1 MKHFT
6 LLVVLCLFAWQGNAQ
21 ITAYPYV
28 EDFEAGAGGWTTAG
42 TLWQLGTPA
51 GTTINTAGS
60 GTNSWATGLATNY
73 PSNANESITSPVFDF
88 TTVSNPA
95 ISMNIWWNAENS
107 WDGTTFQSSID
118 GGTTWQTVGAFG
130 DPNNWF
136 NDNTINGSPGGQSQ
150 GWTGRNSTGN
160 GSGGWVTASHDLTG
174 LGGNAGV
181 TFRFAFGS
189 DGSGTDNGF
198 AFDDISVTNAP
209 ITTFPYVE
217 DFEAGAGGWA
227 TAGTLWQLGTPAG
240 TTINTAGSGTNS
252 WATGLATNYPSNA
265 NESITSPVFDF
276 TTVSNP
282 AISMNIWWNA
292 ENSWD
297 GTTFQ
302 SSIDGGTTWQTVGA
316 FGDPNN
322 WFNDNT
328 INGSP
333 GGQSQGWTGRNST
346 GNGSGG
352 WVTASHDL
360 TGLGGNAGVTFRFA
374 FGSDGSGTDNGFA
387 FDDISV
393 TLITCASPSALTA
406 TAITSTSAD
415 LVWTDNAASG
425 LSNVEYGTGGFVLG
439 SGTQILG
446 TTNNLESITGLTP
459 NTAYEFYVQ
468 SDCGVGVGQSAWVG
482 PFSFTTPC
490 SVITPNYLQAFAT
503 FVPDA
508 CWSEATAGTVA
519 TGPSSF
525 GLGNWSAGTAIGNTV
540 RVNLYSTNV
549 NDWVLSP
556 NFDLSLGGYE
566 VALDVAVTNW
576 NSSAPDVMG
585 SDDVITVAYSE
596 DGITWTALMSW
607 SAADALPNTLT
618 PFSALIPSLG
628 SNVQFGILASDG
640 TVNDLEDY
648 DFHFDNFEVR
658 LPPSCPS
665 PSALTATN
673 ITATSADLGWTD
685 NASAGLSNVE
695 YGTVGFS
702 QGTGTLITGTS
713 NNPETVTGLTPETGY
728 EFYVQSDCGLGD
740 FSTWSGPF
748 SFTTP
753 CAAII
758 APYTED
764 VETHANSFGF
774 TESNC
779 WTSSASSGYDW
790 NITGTGTT
798 TSSGT
803 GALSANSGTKYFY
816 TEASSG
822 TPGATCTLT
831 SPVLDASAM
840 TAPALQFWYH
850 MHGAQ
855 MGDLAVEVWDGT
867 SWNQVSLIAGE
878 QQVAQGDG
886 FIRQDIDLAGYANS
900 GLQVRFIATSA
911 GTFAGDI
918 CIDDFSV
925 VEFCTIDWIAPV
937 ADLGSLPDITA
948 SCEVVSLTDPTATDN
963 CSVVTVSN
971 DATLPI
977 QLASTITWTY
987 TDALGNFSTQTQNVV
1002 FNDLILPT
1010 ASNPAD
1016 SSYECVADAVI
1027 DGAVVTDAVDNC
1039 SATTVTHVGDVVSG
1053 NGCQDTITRT
1063 YKVTDGSGNFVE
1075 VVQMIYIEDLTDPT
1089 ASNPTSLNVQCIG
1102 DVPAPSAGWVTDEA
1116 DNCAAAPVVAFVGD
1130 VSDGLSCPETITRTF
1145 SVTDNC
1151 GNQTTV
1157 DQLII
1162 IMDMTAPIGDIASL
1176 PALTGNCDITPST
1189 ATATDNCDGA
1199 MNGTPDMAFPITAAG
1214 TTTVTWTF
1222 TDACGNTTAQTQD
1235 VVITPV
1241 DVTTSMASDGIT
1253 IVVNNNGQT
1262 YQWIDCIT
1270 GQAIPGETSYNF
1282 TPTYG
1287 SEFAVIITENGCSD
1301 TSACVNSTV
1310 GIGEIGIKTL
1320 VLYPN
1325 PTNGMLTI
1333 DFEGEIKNIE
1343 VVDMLGRRVKTIVSI
1358 ENKSVDA
1365 TELTPGKYM
1374 IRITTEND
1382 QVLLEEFVLQN

>member
-1 MKHFT
+1 MLAIFGIILFSPQYSFAQYCVLGGPSST
-6 LLVVLCLFAWQGNAQ
+6 FDSNIESVNLLGDAASAISYTGCPGVSG
-21 ITAYPYV
+21 V
-28 EDFEAGAGGWTTAG
+28 EDLTASQSVDVSAG
-42 TLWQLGTPA
+42 TLYTADIVFGTC
-51 GTTINTAGS
+51 GG
-60 GTNSWATGLATNY
+60 NY
-73 PSNANESITSPVFDF
+73 
-88 TTVSNPA
+88 
-95 ISMNIWWNAENS
+95 
-107 WDGTTFQSSID
+107 
-118 GGTTWQTVGAFG
+118 
-130 DPNNWF
+130 
-136 NDNTINGSPGGQSQ
+136 
-150 GWTGRNSTGN
+150 
-160 GSGGWVTASHDLTG
+160 
-174 LGGNAGV
+174 GNAGEAWIDWDKNGV
-181 TFRFAFGS
+181 FDPSESIGTW
-189 DGSGTDNGF
+189 SGTPPAPSSFVFTVPTLGVNG
-198 AFDDISVTNAP
+198 
-209 ITTFPYVE
+209 ITTMRVMQQEGGSLPLDPCASFNWGSVV
-217 DFEAGAGGWA
+217 DFSV
-227 TAGTLWQLGTPAG
+227 
-240 TTINTAGSGTNS
+240 NVSGMS
-252 WATGLATNYPSNA
+252 
-265 NESITSPVFDF
+265 
-276 TTVSNP
+276 
-282 AISMNIWWNA
+282 
-292 ENSWD
+292 
-297 GTTFQ
+297 
-302 SSIDGGTTWQTVGA
+302 
-316 FGDPNN
+316 
-322 WFNDNT
+322 
-328 INGSP
+328 
-333 GGQSQGWTGRNST
+333 
-346 GNGSGG
+346 
-352 WVTASHDL
+352 
-360 TGLGGNAGVTFRFA
+360 
-374 FGSDGSGTDNGFA
+374 
-387 FDDISV
+387 
-393 TLITCASPSALTA
+393 LITCP
-406 TAITSTSAD
+406 
-415 LVWTDNAASG
+415 
-425 LSNVEYGTGGFVLG
+425 
-439 SGTQILG
+439 
-446 TTNNLESITGLTP
+446 
-459 NTAYEFYVQ
+459 
-468 SDCGVGVGQSAWVG
+468 
-482 PFSFTTPC
+482 
-490 SVITPNYLQAFAT
+490 
-503 FVPDA
+503 
-508 CWSEATAGTVA
+508 
-519 TGPSSF
+519 
-525 GLGNWSAGTAIGNTV
+525 
-540 RVNLYSTNV
+540 
-549 NDWVLSP
+549 
-556 NFDLSLGGYE
+556 
-566 VALDVAVTNW
+566 
-576 NSSAPDVMG
+576 AP
-585 SDDVITVAYSE
+585 
-596 DGITWTALMSW
+596 TALIA
-607 SAADALPNTLT
+607 SA
-618 PFSALIPSLG
+618 
-628 SNVQFGILASDG
+628 
-640 TVNDLEDY
+640 
-648 DFHFDNFEVR
+648 
-658 LPPSCPS
+658 
-665 PSALTATN
+665 
-673 ITATSADLGWTD
+673 ITATSADFGWTD
-685 NASAGLSNVE
+685 NALSGIANVE
-695 YGTVGFS
+695 YGAAGFIL
-702 QGTGTLITGTS
+702 GTGTLITGTT
-713 NNPETVTGLTPETGY
+713 NNPETVTGLTSETGY
-728 EFYVQSDCGLGD
+728 DFYVQSDCGLGD
-740 FSTWSGPF
+740 FSTWAGPF

-753 CAAII
+753 CSAFI

-798 TSSGT
+798 GSSGT

-816 TEASSG
+816 TEAS
-822 TPGATCTLT
+822 GAPVGAICTLT
-831 SPVLDASAM
+831 SPLLDASAM
-840 TAPALQFWYH
+840 TAPTLQFWHH
-850 MHGAQ
+850 MHGNQ
-855 MGDLAVEVWDGT
+855 MGDLAVEAWDGT
-867 SWNQVSLIAGE
+867 SWNQVLLISGE

-886 FIRQDIDLAGYANS
+886 FIKETIDLAGFQNS

-911 GTFAGDI
+911 GGFEGDI

-925 VEFCTIDWIAPV
+925 VEFCAIEEVAPV
-937 ADLGSLPDITA
+937 ADLVSLPDITA

-963 CSVVTVSN
+963 CSAVTVSN
-971 DATLPI
+971 DVTLPI
-977 QLASTITWTY
+977 QVASTITWTY
-987 TDALGNFSTQTQNVV
+987 TDAVGNFSTQTQNVV

-1027 DGAVVTDAVDNC
+1027 DGAVVTDAADNC
-1039 SATTVTHVGDVVSG
+1039 SATIVTHVGDVVSG

-1063 YKVTDGSGNFVE
+1063 YKVTDGSGNFVD
-1075 VVQMIYIEDLTDPT
+1075 VVQMIYIEDVTNPT

-1116 DNCAAAPVVAFVGD
+1116 DNCAAAPVVAFVSD
-1130 VSDGLSCPETITRTF
+1130 VSDSLSCPETITRTF

>member
-60 GTNSWATGLATNY
+60 GTNSWATGLATDY
-73 PSNANESITSPVFDF
+73 PGNANESITSPVFDF
-88 TTVSNPA
+88 TMAANPA
-95 ISMNIWWNAENS
+95 ISMNIWWNSEFS

-118 GGTTWQTVGAFG
+118 GGATWQTVGAFG

-150 GWTGRNSTGN
+150 GWSGRNSTGN

-181 TFRFAFGS
+181 TFRFAFGCDAS
-189 DGSGTDNGF
+189 VNDNGF
-198 AFDDISVTNAP
+198 AFDDISVINAP
-209 ITTFPYVE
+209 IATFPYVE
-217 DFEAGAGGWA
+217 DFEAGAGGW
-227 TAGTLWQLGTPAG
+227 TPAGALWELGTPAG

-252 WATGLATNYPSNA
+252 WATGLATDYPGNA

-276 TTVSNP
+276 TMAANP
-282 AISMNIWWNA
+282 AISMNIWWNS
-292 ENSWD
+292 EFSWD

-302 SSIDGGTTWQTVGA
+302 SSIDGGATWQTVGA

-333 GGQSQGWTGRNST
+333 GGQSQGWSGRNST

-374 FGSDGSGTDNGFA
+374 FGCDASVNDNGFA

-446 TTNNLESITGLTP
+446 TTNNPESITGLTP

-468 SDCGVGVGQSAWVG
+468 SDCGAGVGQSAWV
-482 PFSFTTPC
+482 
-490 SVITPNYLQAFAT
+490 
-503 FVPDA
+503 
-508 CWSEATAGTVA
+508 
-519 TGPSSF
+519 
-525 GLGNWSAGTAIGNTV
+525 
-540 RVNLYSTNV
+540 
-549 NDWVLSP
+549 
-556 NFDLSLGGYE
+556 
-566 VALDVAVTNW
+566 
-576 NSSAPDVMG
+576 
-585 SDDVITVAYSE
+585 
-596 DGITWTALMSW
+596 
-607 SAADALPNTLT
+607 
-618 PFSALIPSLG
+618 
-628 SNVQFGILASDG
+628 
-640 TVNDLEDY
+640 
-648 DFHFDNFEVR
+648 
-658 LPPSCPS
+658 
-665 PSALTATN
+665 
-673 ITATSADLGWTD
+673 
-685 NASAGLSNVE
+685 
-695 YGTVGFS
+695 
-702 QGTGTLITGTS
+702 
-713 NNPETVTGLTPETGY
+713 
-728 EFYVQSDCGLGD
+728 
-740 FSTWSGPF
+740 GPF

-977 QLASTITWTY
+977 QVASTITWTY

-1002 FNDLILPT
+1002 FNDVILPT

>member
-1 MKHFT
+1 M
-6 LLVVLCLFAWQGNAQ
+6 
-21 ITAYPYV
+21 
-28 EDFEAGAGGWTTAG
+28 
-42 TLWQLGTPA
+42 
-51 GTTINTAGS
+51 
-60 GTNSWATGLATNY
+60 
-73 PSNANESITSPVFDF
+73 
-88 TTVSNPA
+88 
-95 ISMNIWWNAENS
+95 
-107 WDGTTFQSSID
+107 
-118 GGTTWQTVGAFG
+118 
-130 DPNNWF
+130 
-136 NDNTINGSPGGQSQ
+136 
-150 GWTGRNSTGN
+150 
-160 GSGGWVTASHDLTG
+160 
-174 LGGNAGV
+174 
-181 TFRFAFGS
+181 
-189 DGSGTDNGF
+189 
-198 AFDDISVTNAP
+198 
-209 ITTFPYVE
+209 
-217 DFEAGAGGWA
+217 
-227 TAGTLWQLGTPAG
+227 
-240 TTINTAGSGTNS
+240 
-252 WATGLATNYPSNA
+252 
-265 NESITSPVFDF
+265 
-276 TTVSNP
+276 
-282 AISMNIWWNA
+282 
-292 ENSWD
+292 
-297 GTTFQ
+297 
-302 SSIDGGTTWQTVGA
+302 
-316 FGDPNN
+316 
-322 WFNDNT
+322 
-328 INGSP
+328 
-333 GGQSQGWTGRNST
+333 
-346 GNGSGG
+346 
-352 WVTASHDL
+352 
-360 TGLGGNAGVTFRFA
+360 
-374 FGSDGSGTDNGFA
+374 
-387 FDDISV
+387 
-393 TLITCASPSALTA
+393 
-406 TAITSTSAD
+406 
-415 LVWTDNAASG
+415 
-425 LSNVEYGTGGFVLG
+425 SNVEYGTGGFVLG

-540 RVNLYSTNV
+540 RVNLYSNNV

>member
-374 FGSDGSGTDNGFA
+374 FGCDASVNDNGFA

-468 SDCGVGVGQSAWVG
+468 SDCGAGVGQSAWV
-482 PFSFTTPC
+482 
-490 SVITPNYLQAFAT
+490 
-503 FVPDA
+503 
-508 CWSEATAGTVA
+508 
-519 TGPSSF
+519 
-525 GLGNWSAGTAIGNTV
+525 
-540 RVNLYSTNV
+540 
-549 NDWVLSP
+549 
-556 NFDLSLGGYE
+556 
-566 VALDVAVTNW
+566 
-576 NSSAPDVMG
+576 
-585 SDDVITVAYSE
+585 
-596 DGITWTALMSW
+596 
-607 SAADALPNTLT
+607 
-618 PFSALIPSLG
+618 
-628 SNVQFGILASDG
+628 
-640 TVNDLEDY
+640 
-648 DFHFDNFEVR
+648 
-658 LPPSCPS
+658 
-665 PSALTATN
+665 
-673 ITATSADLGWTD
+673 
-685 NASAGLSNVE
+685 
-695 YGTVGFS
+695 
-702 QGTGTLITGTS
+702 
-713 NNPETVTGLTPETGY
+713 
-728 EFYVQSDCGLGD
+728 
-740 FSTWSGPF
+740 GPF